1 MPDVSPKNPRAT
13 DTQITINGVD
23 LSAHVKA
30 ATLFGY
36 PMVVA
41 DEPFGALKASGPIM
55 LSGYFDDAHQTCS
68 VCGERFAPGPEGT
81 AILTNADTDEA
92 LGVVCP
98 ACGTALV
105 APRE

>member
-1 MPDVSPKNPRAT
+1 MSDTAKKNAPPSDASV
-13 DTQITINGVD
+13 TINGVD

-30 ATLFGY
+30 VTLFGY
-36 PMVVA
+36 PVVVT
-41 DEPFGALKASGPIM
+41 DEPFAALKTSGPITI
-55 LSGYFDDAHQTCS
+55 SGYFDDACQTCS
-68 VCGERFAPGPEGT
+68 VCGERFAPGPEGA

-105 APRE
+105 APLD